1 MLHVDISAAL
11 AKLLTP
17 TYGITNQ
24 ECTQLRTAVRRHV
37 EEWLQERQN
46 GEHAWSMDP
55 YDRPLRERVKECAK
69 RISSAHCQD
78 ILWIG
83 IGGSALGPR
92 VVVDSF
98 HSPKTPRFHI
108 LDTAD
113 PAAIQNAVHAI
124 DWTKVFV
131 VIASKS
137 GNTLESMSLFFYL
150 WDELRKHR
158 KGKAKE
164 HVLAITDPAEGA
176 LRRFCIAQGI
186 PMLPIPT
193 DVGGR
198 FSVFTPIG
206 LLPMSL
212 CGGNIDSFLRGAKEM
227 DTLCQQTSLEENPA
241 ALLAVVQFLL
251 DTKKRKHLRIVMPY
265 GSRLRHMA
273 AWDQQLIAESLGK
286 GQSPI
291 PLAANG
297 PRDQHSL
304 LQQWLAGPRGF
315 WHLFIR
321 ELEKPRVTIPTTV
334 ESTFAFI
341 AGKTFGDV
349 LDACEEGT
357 AHALTKKK
365 HPNVTLSLSR
375 LDEAHLGQL
384 FFLFMVETVFLG
396 KLYRIDPYGQPA
408 VEQGKKITR
417 EILSN

>member
-1 MLHVDISAAL
+1 MLHLDVSATL
-11 AKLLTP
+11 ARLLTP

-24 ECTQLRTAVRRHV
+24 ECTALRTAVRRHV
-37 EEWLQERQN
+37 EEWLQERKR
-46 GEHAWSMDP
+46 GEHAWSMGP
-55 YDRPLRERVKECAK
+55 YNRPLRAQVQECTK
-69 RISSAHCQD
+69 RIRSLRCQN

-92 VVVDSF
+92 VIVDAFGSA
-98 HSPKTPRFHI
+98 KVPRFHI

-113 PAAIQNAVHAI
+113 PAAIQSTVSAI
-124 DWTKVFV
+124 DWAQTFV

-137 GNTLESMSLFFYL
+137 GGTLESMSMFFYL

-164 HVLAITDPAEGA
+164 HALAITDPAEGA
-176 LRRFCIAQGI
+176 LRRFCITQGI
-186 PMLPIPT
+186 PMLPIPS

-198 FSVFTPIG
+198 FSIFTPIG

-212 CGGNIDSFLRGAKEM
+212 CGGNSDSFLRGAKEM

-251 DTKKRKHLRIVMPY
+251 DTKKRNHLRIVMPY

-286 GQSPI
+286 GPSPI

-304 LQQWLAGPRGF
+304 LQQWLAGSRGF

-321 ELEKPRVTIPTTV
+321 ELEKPRVAIPTMV
-334 ESTFAFI
+334 EPAFAFI
-341 AGKTFGDV
+341 AGKTFGDI

-357 AHALTKKK
+357 ARALTKNKSP
-365 HPNVTLSLSR
+365 HVTLSLSR

-408 VEQGKKITR
+408 VERGKKITR
-417 EILSN
+417 EILSK

>member
-1 MLHVDISAAL
+1 
-11 AKLLTP
+11 
-17 TYGITNQ
+17 
-24 ECTQLRTAVRRHV
+24 
-37 EEWLQERQN
+37 
-46 GEHAWSMDP
+46 MDP

>member
-1 MLHVDISAAL
+1 VLHVDISAAL

>member
-408 VEQGKKITR
+408 VEQGKKITK